1 MVFNLLNFLVSQH
14 ELIVFMRIIS
24 WMIKYFEKDY
34 CAIVG
39 TVWVDHTYA
48 VVGAW
53 CGSLL
58 QFKCKAR
65 EYKILKNGVRFTLV
79 M

>member
-1 MVFNLLNFLVSQH
+1 
-14 ELIVFMRIIS
+14 
-24 WMIKYFEKDY
+24 MIKYFEKDY